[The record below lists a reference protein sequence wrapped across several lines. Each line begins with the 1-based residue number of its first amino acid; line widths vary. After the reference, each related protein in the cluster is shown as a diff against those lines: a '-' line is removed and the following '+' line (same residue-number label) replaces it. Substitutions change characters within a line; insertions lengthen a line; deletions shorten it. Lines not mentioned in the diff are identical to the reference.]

1 MGKRNHLYRTGK
13 GFGKVLK
20 GKINFNLLDK
30 FNENV
35 VTLGR
40 FKNVIDSFI
49 HQSVLVNN
57 NSKSDVCKYFIYK
70 FLDSFPNERFVMF
83 ATNSFNQLEQS
94 RIISNVAHSIT
105 SNTSNG
111 ELHDILKEFRSHI
124 TPGLLIC
131 HPLKTKLNIP
141 FVKQIIHYDIPSNAS
156 DLVDRLSISRT
167 KLEYDSD
174 ELLMGNSLIIHTKN
188 DINEYNNLMA
198 NMSNKFQQIDVVD
211 HSVLV
216 KYFLNRYQNEL
227 ITGINLKVDVSTAQL
242 KNAEMLLRIHGI
254 SIVKSALHKLDKL
267 SNNDAWRSTLSRRY
281 NYASVLIRDPTHS
294 VIVSRSHLKQLLM
307 LHMKEKVNLVGNIS
321 HTNEGFVVEMPIISA
336 LELVEAPLT
345 VPKEWDVQSDIVAEI
360 LKKRPMELESD
371 RKRRFNNE
379 SIIKQIKRRL
389 DRGYIG
395 NAKTKRK
402 LLKKLAAANERRE
415 IALLRRRARLGL
427 LANKL

>member
-1 MGKRNHLYRTGK
+1 
-13 GFGKVLK
+13 
-20 GKINFNLLDK
+20 
-30 FNENV
+30 
-35 VTLGR
+35 
-40 FKNVIDSFI
+40 
-49 HQSVLVNN
+49 
-57 NSKSDVCKYFIYK
+57 
-70 FLDSFPNERFVMF
+70 MF

-216 KYFLNRYQNEL
+216 KYFLNRYRMSLFYVENEL